1 MKMRQIAIRLFENN
15 KYGTTFGK
23 GLRRSAVYNATAEIN
38 EPYAKYLLDFES
50 GPAWINHGRT
60 DEQLAICRRLV
71 EQAEENDSVLWSWV
85 KWYDKT
91 TGEKE
96 LVAGFAAYDMDSE
109 EIALHLDDGK
119 RGLTE
124 QWFLPARRCTGT
136 AGKNSPVFLATNCDL
151 A

>member
-1 MKMRQIAIRLFENN
+1 MTPIAIRLFENA
-15 KYGTTFGK
+15 KYGSTYGA
-23 GLRRSAVYNATAEIN
+23 GLRRSAVYNATAEIT
-38 EPYAKYLLDFES
+38 EPYAKYLLDFEP
-50 GPAWINHGRT
+50 GAAWVDHART
-60 DEQLAICRRLV
+60 EDQLATAQRLIDQV
-71 EQAEENDSVLWSWV
+71 ERDQEVLWSWV
-85 KWYDKT
+85 KWYDRA
-91 TGEKE
+91 TGDKQS
-96 LVAGFAAYDMDSE
+96 VSGFAAYDMESE

>member
-1 MKMRQIAIRLFENN
+1 MRPIAIRLFENN
-15 KYGTTFGK
+15 KYGTTYGK
-23 GLRRSAVYNATAEIN
+23 GLRRSALYNATAEITQ
-38 EPYAKYLLDFES
+38 PYAKYLLDFEP
-50 GPAWINHGRT
+50 GAAWINHART

-71 EQAEENDSVLWSWV
+71 EQAQANDSVLWSWI

-109 EIALHLDDGK
+109 EIALDLDDGK
-119 RGLTE
+119 RALTD
-124 QWFLPARRCTGT
+124 QWFLPARRCTGR
-136 AGKNSPVFLATNCDL
+136 AGKNSPVLLATNCDL